1 MSGVRTSVI
10 QPSYSVQFAAI
21 AHEKGE
27 GKMLKIYV
35 DVLAVFSGIVVI
47 PSRRSSSLFS
57 SLLTLAPTVSST

>member
-10 QPSYSVQFAAI
+10 RPSYSVQYAAI

-27 GKMLKIYV
+27 GKMVKIYV
-35 DVLAVFSGIVVI
+35 DVLAVFSAIVII
-47 PSRRSSSLFS
+47 PSRRSSLFS